1 MKNKEKKLIFI
12 ILSLLVL
19 IILIGFL
26 IKKIKTNYDI
36 DNATLINEK
45 EDLGE
50 EDGIGFMTD
59 KKFRKL
65 DNEYNIYFTVKN
77 ILNTYIAYFEKIN
90 GDVAF
95 DIGRIQMSSDEIKK
109 TFREEGLTA
118 VKSLFD
124 FQYDEKTKTNEQL
137 IIEQIKKYK
146 NVNGNLEYTKKID
159 EIYMCNIDENN
170 LLLLIYTKINNV
182 PFNCMLKLDVENE
195 RYSIFWEDFMKK
207 NNYTKD
213 REDETTID
221 KNIEKNNYNYC
232 MIVSATS
239 EYIVV
244 QYFQD
249 LKDKMLNNPQ
259 ELYNML
265 DESYKNK
272 RFSTYNTFAK
282 RLNDIK
288 DIINKSYLT
297 KFKFEENKI
306 KIIDNYNNM
315 YSFLTSGVMQY
326 KVLLDDYTIED
337 SEIAKN
343 YNNLS
348 DGNKVNTNIEK
359 FFRMINLKDYESAYN
374 LLDND
379 FKKKNYPSLE
389 AFKKYVEKNLFNYSK
404 VTNISNSD
412 KSGNYYITSLDII
425 NGEKEAIEAKQ
436 ITVIMQLLE
445 GTGFVMS
452 FSMN

>member
-50 EDGIGFMTD
+50 EDGIGLVID
-59 KKFRKL
+59 KKFKKL
-65 DNEYNIYFTVKN
+65 NNEYNIYFTVN
-77 ILNTYIAYFEKIN
+77 SILNTYIGYFENIN
-90 GDVAF
+90 GDVDF
-95 DIGRIQMSSDEIKK
+95 DTGRIQMTDEEIKK
-109 TFREEGLTA
+109 TMREEGLVA
-118 VKSLFD
+118 IKSLFD
-124 FQYDEKTKTNEQL
+124 IQYDEETKTNDQL
-137 IIEQIKKYK
+137 IIEEIKKYK
-146 NVNGNLEYTKKID
+146 NIKGNSKYTKKIE
-159 EIYMCNIDENN
+159 EIYICNIDENTK
-170 LLLLIYTKINNV
+170 LLLVYTKINNV

-232 MIVSATS
+232 MIVYATN
-239 EYIVV
+239 EFIVE

-259 ELYNML
+259 ELYTML
-265 DESYKNK
+265 DEEYKNK
-272 RFSTYNTFAK
+272 RFSNYDTFVT
-282 RLNDIK
+282 RLNAIK
-288 DIINKSYLT
+288 DIINKSDLT
-297 KFKFEENKI
+297 KYKFEDNII

-315 YSFLTSGVMQY
+315 YSFVTSGVMQY

-343 YNNLS
+343 YNKLS
-348 DGNKVNTNIEK
+348 DGNKVNANIEK
-359 FFRMINLKDYESAYN
+359 FFKMINLKDYESAYN

-389 AFKKYVEKNLFNYSK
+389 IFKKYVEKNLFKYSK
-404 VTNISNSD
+404 VTSINNFD
-412 KSGNYYITSLDII
+412 KSGNYYIASLNIV

-445 GTGFVMS
+445 ETNFVMS

>member
-1 MKNKEKKLIFI
+1 MKNKEKKLLLI
-12 ILSLLVL
+12 IIVL
-19 IILIGFL
+19 ILIIVLIFFL
-26 IKKIKTNYDI
+26 IKKIKNGNTKI
-36 DNATLINEK
+36 IINEK
-45 EDLGE
+45 EDYGE
-50 EDGIGFMTD
+50 EDGIGLMID
-59 KKFRKL
+59 KKFKKIE
-65 DNEYNIYFTVKN
+65 NEYNIYFTVKN
-77 ILNTYIAYFEKIN
+77 ILNTYTNYFEKVN
-90 GDVAF
+90 GDVEF
-95 DIGRIQMSSDEIKK
+95 DTGRIQMTDEEIKK
-109 TFREEGLTA
+109 TLREEGISA
-118 VKSLFD
+118 IKNVFD
-124 FQYDEKTKTNEQL
+124 KQYDEKAKNNDQL
-137 IIEQIKKYK
+137 IIEEIKRYK
-146 NVNGNLEYTKKID
+146 NINGNSEYSKTID
-159 EIYMCNIDENN
+159 EMYLCNIDENTI
-170 LLLLIYTKINNV
+170 LLLAYTKINNV
-182 PFNCMLKLDVENE
+182 PFNCMIKIDTENE

-213 REDETTID
+213 REDEVKVD

-232 MIVSATS
+232 MIVSATK

-272 RFSTYNTFAK
+272 RFSTYDTFAK